1 MPARTQ
7 TKTQLSSSYPL
18 AESNIESIDFAMFD
32 FLNDELNI
40 FCDTNQG
47 SEKVPVIFSTPE
59 RAFQVK
65 NEHTLRKDNGR
76 TINLPLITLKRT
88 GMVKNPQ
95 NKGRYGVYIPP
106 YFDYYNRGGSIEI
119 ARTIQQDK
127 TKNFANSN
135 AIRKSSGKDNANR
148 QTFPGEN
155 KNIVYESVSIPMPKF
170 VEVSYEIKL
179 ISEYQQQM
187 NQMMEVMT
195 TFTGSPSVFKIFNGG
210 NQYEAFMEQNYN
222 INNNFELGTDE
233 RRFETSI
240 TTMVLG
246 YLIGAGDN
254 QKTPNVVIRESAA
267 KIRIQRERTIVG
279 DMPEF
284 RKDSK
289 DKYRP

>member
-1 MPARTQ
+1 
-7 TKTQLSSSYPL
+7 
-18 AESNIESIDFAMFD
+18 
-32 FLNDELNI
+32 
-40 FCDTNQG
+40 
-47 SEKVPVIFSTPE
+47 
-59 RAFQVK
+59 
-65 NEHTLRKDNGR
+65 
-76 TINLPLITLKRT
+76 
-88 GMVKNPQ
+88 MVKNPQ

-222 INNNFELGTDE
+222 INNNLH
-233 RRFETSI
+233 
-240 TTMVLG
+240 
-246 YLIGAGDN
+246 Y
-254 QKTPNVVIRESAA
+254 
-267 KIRIQRERTIVG
+267 
-279 DMPEF
+279 
-284 RKDSK
+284 
-289 DKYRP
+289 Y